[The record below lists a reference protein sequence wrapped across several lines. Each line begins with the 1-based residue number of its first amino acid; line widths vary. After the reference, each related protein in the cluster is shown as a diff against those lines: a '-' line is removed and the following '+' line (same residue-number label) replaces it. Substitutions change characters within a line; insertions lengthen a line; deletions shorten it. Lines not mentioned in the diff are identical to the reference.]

1 MESSYISEGYMTLG
15 VEAARADSF
24 DVLFSVHHDFVATL
38 AYAMLGNTQD
48 AEDVTQ
54 EVFLRVYKALPSY
67 RPDRAGMRTWLA
79 TIAVNACRSHR
90 SRNFLRRLRQR
101 AFGDGHE
108 AEGVID
114 TSAWGAPE
122 AQALQTEIRCTLDAV
137 LSSMRDEHRTV
148 LVLHYYMD
156 ISCQEIAQITNCPEG
171 TVYSRLHY
179 ARRIVQA
186 QLERRARRSDNEVE
200 L

>member
-1 MESSYISEGYMTLG
+1 MAVG
-15 VEAARADSF
+15 VGAARTDSF
-24 DVLFSVHHDFVATL
+24 DVVFSVHHDFVATL

-54 EVFLRVYKALPSY
+54 EVFLRAYKALPSY

-79 TIAVNACRSHR
+79 TIAINTCRSHR

-101 AFGDGHE
+101 AFGDGQE

-122 AQALQTEIRCTLDAV
+122 VHALQTEMRCTLEAV
-137 LSSMRDEHRTV
+137 LSAMRDEHRTV

-156 ISCQEIAQITNCPEG
+156 LSCQEIAQVTNCPEG

-186 QLERRARRSDNEVE
+186 QLERRARRLDNEVE